1 MDFRFNPGGVKL
13 GNAEKKKDV
22 TKRKRRRR
30 REMKR
35 DEIQKKRGM

>member
-22 TKRKRRRR
+22 TKRKRRR
-30 REMKR
+30 EMKR